1 MSDQIYLYKISYSKG
16 TPTALSHEMTKAKKA
31 SQQTVHL
38 QERTAWLC
46 VSAGHFERTKKV
58 LAVTGGF
65 HSLGIY
71 RLLSG
76 GKIKKERLHKHSAK
90 DEGCF
95 PMAYS
100 YEAADALS

>member
-1 MSDQIYLYKISYSKG
+1 M
-16 TPTALSHEMTKAKKA
+16 A
-31 SQQTVHL
+31 
-38 QERTAWLC
+38 
-46 VSAGHFERTKKV
+46 
-58 LAVTGGF
+58 
-65 HSLGIY
+65 IY

-90 DEGCF
+90 DKGCF

>member
-1 MSDQIYLYKISYSKG
+1 MYTYCIITRNDESEESLTADGTLARENHMALRISE
-16 TPTALSHEMTKAKKA
+16 ALRDS
-31 SQQTVHL
+31 
-38 QERTAWLC
+38 
-46 VSAGHFERTKKV
+46 KKV

-65 HSLGIY
+65 HNLGIY

-90 DEGCF
+90 DESCF

-100 YEAADALS
+100 YEAADAWS